1 MIRAW
6 LRETR
11 NETGRAKM
19 NKEQAMMVVCSIV
32 MNETR
37 LICELSDSEIE
48 GYLIDKGFED
58 SKENVQVI
66 RSL

>member
-1 MIRAW
+1 
-6 LRETR
+6 
-11 NETGRAKM
+11 M

-48 GYLIDKGFED
+48 GYLVDNGFED